1 VAGYSGATP
10 GIQFPHPPP
19 DVFTDFMTFLDCV
32 ACWIMERSSN
42 AHTGLACE
50 AVCGANRVWSG
61 VGVYTVSELFFMAG
75 TPYHILSAPHYP
87 SDIAYN
93 RIGGFRQSFKNGK
106 AMCCFLCVCIIRL

>member
-1 VAGYSGATP
+1 LSSAVPKVTQASFWKPEWAFVAGYSGATP

-32 ACWIMERSSN
+32 ACWIMERSLN

-61 VGVYTVSELFFMAG
+61 VC
-75 TPYHILSAPHYP
+75 TP
-87 SDIAYN
+87 
-93 RIGGFRQSFKNGK
+93 FQSFS
-106 AMCCFLCVCIIRL
+106 LWLVRPTTS